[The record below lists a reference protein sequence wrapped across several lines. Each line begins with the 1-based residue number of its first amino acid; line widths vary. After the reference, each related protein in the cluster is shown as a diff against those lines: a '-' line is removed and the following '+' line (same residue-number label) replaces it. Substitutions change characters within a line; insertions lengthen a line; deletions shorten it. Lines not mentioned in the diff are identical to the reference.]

1 MKNEN
6 SNNSETTQ
14 QATVAPMKKI
24 SAIWLIPIIAVL
36 IGLWMIY
43 YELSTQGTLISIK
56 FSNAEGM
63 QVGKTKLKARSVNIG
78 EVKSIKLNNDSEGVT
93 ITARVSK
100 SAEYLLREDTE
111 FWLVSP
117 KISHAGI
124 SGLDTLISGVYIE
137 MQPGKSENKITEFTA
152 LSEAP
157 LTPPGT
163 LGLHITLQSNDYF
176 SYTKGDPIIYKGLTV
191 GKFETI
197 EFDFKKRTVYYN
209 IFINAPYH
217 ELVTDN
223 TLFWDVSGLRMDLS
237 ADGISMQTGNIE
249 TMLTNGVTF
258 DVPQGMP
265 FGERAEDYDFFEV
278 YTDYNDA
285 VDKRYSFSHESV
297 VLVTETIRGLNVGA
311 PVEYRG
317 VQVGKVLNINLLANK
332 SQEKIFQSDF
342 EVPILIG
349 IQPGR
354 IGLPDNEEGIK
365 LMEEQNELWI
375 KGGLKAT
382 LKIGN
387 LLTGSLF
394 VELQH
399 YDEHPVTEVNTYEG
413 YPIIPI
419 QENEFAQLTAKAEN
433 FMNTLNSL
441 PLNNIAHNGNNL
453 LLGLNSTVDDIQ
465 TVIQN
470 LAGILESVEE
480 DELSA
485 ELANTLNSISTLSND
500 YSTGSKTNE
509 ELMETLSS
517 LTTVMHELKPLLNEL
532 NKKPNSLIF
541 NSGQSGEIEPKKHSG
556 AKQ

>member
-1 MKNEN
+1 MKNKTP
-6 SNNSETTQ
+6 NNEETTE
-14 QATVAPMKKI
+14 QATVAPMKKV
-24 SAIWLIPIIAVL
+24 STIWLIPIIAVL
-36 IGLWMIY
+36 MGLWMIY

-63 QVGKTKLKARSVNIG
+63 QIGKTKLKARNVNIG
-78 EVKSIKLNNDSEGVT
+78 EVKSIKLNDDSEGVT

-137 MQPGKSENKITEFTA
+137 MQPGISDNNISEFTA
-152 LSEAP
+152 LPEAP

-163 LGLHITLQSNDYF
+163 LGIHITLQSSDYF
-176 SYTKGDPIIYKGLTV
+176 SYSKGDPIIYKGLTV

-209 IFINAPYH
+209 IFIKAPYH
-217 ELVTDN
+217 ELVTSN

-249 TMLTNGVTF
+249 TILTNGVTF

-265 FGERAEDYDFFEV
+265 FGERAEDYDFFDV
-278 YTDYNDA
+278 YIDYDDA
-285 VDKRYSFSHESV
+285 VDKRYSFSHQSV
-297 VLVTETIRGLNVGA
+297 VLVSDTIRGLNVGA

-332 SQEKIFQSDF
+332 SQGKIFQSDF

-365 LMEEQNELWI
+365 LMEEQNKLWI

-382 LKIGN
+382 LKTGN

-399 YDEHPVTEVNTYEG
+399 YDEQPVTEIETYEG
-413 YPIIPI
+413 YPVIPV
-419 QENEFAQLTAKAEN
+419 QGNEFTQLTAKAEN

-441 PLNNIAHNGNNL
+441 PLNNMADNGNTL
-453 LLGLNSTVDDIQ
+453 LLELGSSVKDLQ
-465 TVIQN
+465 HVIQS
-470 LAGILESVEE
+470 LSGILDSVEE

-485 ELANTLNSISTLSND
+485 QLANTLNNISTLSKD
-500 YSTGSKTNE
+500 YSSGSKSNKELNE
-509 ELMETLSS
+509 ALSS
-517 LTTVMHELKPLLNEL
+517 LTTVMYELKPLLNEL
-532 NKKPNSLIF
+532 NKKPNSFIF
-541 NSGQSGEIEPKKHSG
+541 NSGQSAEIEPKKHSG